1 MPVTSPLHDSITEGH
16 QAFNEL
22 ACAYSRARPQYPEPL
37 WRALSAM
44 LEDRPV
50 PAVAADIGS
59 GTGIATRQ
67 LAAALPHW
75 HIVGIEPGEGM
86 RAQAVNDS
94 RGTAIEFRFGSAED
108 VPLEEASAGL
118 VVAAQALHWFDH
130 ARFYAEAHRVL
141 APGGLIGIIQNNRVW
156 QRAPIFD
163 DYEAFLEEHSPGYSR
178 DYRRFDVLAEL
189 SAAGYTPVTHTACE
203 WSWPMTHELF
213 IQVVSSTTKMQ
224 AAVAVLGESHV
235 DGVLRTLL
243 EQHHPS
249 GKFEVPYISDL
260 FTGVR

>member
-1 MPVTSPLHDSITEGH
+1 MTDRH

-22 ACAYSRARPQYPEPL
+22 AGAYSRARPQYPDPL
-37 WRALSAM
+37 WMALRSM
-44 LEDRPV
+44 LEDRLL

-75 HIVGIEPGEGM
+75 QIIGIEPGEGM
-86 RAQAVNDS
+86 RAQAAKDS
-94 RGTAIEFRFGSAED
+94 RSTAIEFRFGSAED
-108 VPLEEASAGL
+108 VPVEEASAGL

-130 ARFYAEAHRVL
+130 TRFYAEAQRVL

-156 QRAPIFD
+156 QHSPIFD
-163 DYEAFLEEHSPGYSR
+163 DYETFLEEHSPGYSR
-178 DYRRFDVLAEL
+178 DYRRFDVIAEL
-189 SAAGYTPVTHTACE
+189 SDAGFSQVTRTAYE

-213 IQVVSSTTKMQ
+213 IQVVRSTTKLQ
-224 AAVAVLGESHV
+224 AAVDALGEAHV
-235 DGVLRTLL
+235 EGVLRASL

-260 FTGVR
+260 FTGQHRGNPL